1 MTQSCLVGGALSLA
15 MDTPRLESLEMA
27 EWGGER
33 NCSGCG
39 GGGGVITGKYRDS
52 GCEAFL
58 IIRARDLGLDMDSLG
73 PGKTKDLL
81 APLPGLGH
89 A

>member
-39 GGGGVITGKYRDS
+39 GGGGLSDHWEVSR
-52 GCEAFL
+52 L
-58 IIRARDLGLDMDSLG
+58 RM
-73 PGKTKDLL
+73 
-81 APLPGLGH
+81 
-89 A
+89 